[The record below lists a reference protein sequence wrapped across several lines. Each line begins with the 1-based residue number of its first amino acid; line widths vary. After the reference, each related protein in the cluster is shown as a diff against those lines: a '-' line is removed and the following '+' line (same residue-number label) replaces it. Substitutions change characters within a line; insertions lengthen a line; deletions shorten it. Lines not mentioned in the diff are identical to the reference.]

1 MRRNI
6 FALTGA
12 AAALS
17 VGASW
22 AQQTPTSPEPPSS
35 EASAQSLS
43 STAPLSNDD
52 SEAAPAPAATPI
64 EQPASATTS
73 SSITTT
79 TTSTTAATPSASDT
93 AVTVSGSSG
102 AVFKA
107 EVGSYPMSHYR
118 SPPRP
123 IPYEQL
129 HAYLSASPSQQLAR
143 NWWAGTELA
152 ETPTAAPVAATVP
165 SASTAGIPGDTD
177 VSLQSDTQAPVT
189 DVQRQLDASGLS
201 GTPVQ
206 GRPTAPPNDALTPG
220 APAAEGLPE
229 PTP

>member
-1 MRRNI
+1 MRRTL

-17 VGASW
+17 VGAGW
-22 AQQTPTSPEPPSS
+22 AQQTPSPAIPPSS
-35 EASAQSLS
+35 EASEQSLS

-52 SEAAPAPAATPI
+52 SEAAPAPAATPV

-73 SSITTT
+73 SSTT
-79 TTSTTAATPSASDT
+79 TTSTTAATPSTSNT
-93 AVTVSGSSG
+93 TTTVSGSSG

-107 EVGSYPMSHYR
+107 EVGSYPMSHYA
-118 SPPRP
+118 SPQRP

-129 HAYLSASPSQQLAR
+129 DAYLKASPSQQLAR

-152 ETPTAAPVAATVP
+152 ETATSGNVSTTVP
-165 SASTAGIPGDTD
+165 SSGTAGIPGDTD
-177 VSLQSDTQAPVT
+177 VSLNSDTQAPVS
-189 DVQRQLDASGLS
+189 DVQRQLNASGAS
-201 GTPVQ
+201 GTP
-206 GRPTAPPNDALTPG
+206 RPTGEITAPPNDALTPG